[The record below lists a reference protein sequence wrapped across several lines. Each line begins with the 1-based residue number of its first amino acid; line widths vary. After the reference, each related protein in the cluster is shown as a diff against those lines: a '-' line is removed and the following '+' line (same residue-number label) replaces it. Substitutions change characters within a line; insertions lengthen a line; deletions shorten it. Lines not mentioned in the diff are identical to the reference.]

1 MPIYKKVTTFEG
13 ESKFSTWLYR
23 LTVNAALTKLRQWK
37 KEKEVSLDDYMPK
50 FRDDGHHL
58 VKPVIDWSQDVDKLV
73 VNKEFHRIIE
83 RAMDELRPVDSSV
96 VLMSD
101 LEEMSNREIG
111 EVLGL
116 SVQAVKAR
124 LH

>member
-1 MPIYKKVTTFEG
+1 M
-13 ESKFSTWLYR
+13 
-23 LTVNAALTKLRQWK
+23 NAALTKLRQWK